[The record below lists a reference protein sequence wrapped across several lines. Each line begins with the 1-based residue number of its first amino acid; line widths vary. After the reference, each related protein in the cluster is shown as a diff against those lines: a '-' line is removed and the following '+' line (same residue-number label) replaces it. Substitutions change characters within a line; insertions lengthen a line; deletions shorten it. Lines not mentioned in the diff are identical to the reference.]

1 VSLRKLDSR
10 SGCTI
15 ETVSYSEVLVLVR
28 LRFLLVALGLLIV
41 GAGNCYAKQTTD
53 SFEKIM
59 EQARLYKRTRQNPQ
73 AFEAYTKALKLRPNN
88 SEAHASLGWVLFE
101 LKMVDEAIE
110 EENTALK
117 LNPRNALAHHHLA
130 IINMALGRYPEAADE
145 YRAEYAI
152 DPSRNCNCGPAY
164 ALMLHYPPGYTDLMN
179 IRAKAEYDRAHPAT
193 KKVVKPVKPPAKGSK

>member
-1 VSLRKLDSR
+1 VLLSGTADSL
-10 SGCTI
+10 
-15 ETVSYSEVLVLVR
+15 
-28 LRFLLVALGLLIV
+28 
-41 GAGNCYAKQTTD
+41 AKQTSAA

-59 EQARLYKRTRQNPQ
+59 EQARTYKRLRQNPQ

-101 LKMVDEAIE
+101 LHNIEGAIE
-110 EENTALK
+110 EEQTALK

-130 IINMALGRYPEAADE
+130 IINLALGRYPEAADE

-164 ALMLHYPPGYTDLMN
+164 ALMLHYPAGYTELMK
-179 IRAKAEYDRAHPAT
+179 IRAKAEYDQQHAVD
-193 KKVVKPVKPPAKGSK
+193 KKTAPIASKKKSTP

>member
-1 VSLRKLDSR
+1 
-10 SGCTI
+10 
-15 ETVSYSEVLVLVR
+15 
-28 LRFLLVALGLLIV
+28 
-41 GAGNCYAKQTTD
+41 
-53 SFEKIM
+53 
-59 EQARLYKRTRQNPQ
+59 
-73 AFEAYTKALKLRPNN
+73 
-88 SEAHASLGWVLFE
+88 VLFE

-130 IINMALGRYPEAADE
+130 IINMALGRFPEAADE

-179 IRAKAEYDRAHPAT
+179 IRAKAEYERQHSKDEKPA
-193 KKVVKPVKPPAKGSK
+193 KPSKQASKAASKAPVRTTSRPLKPPTVEGDAMRRR